1 MDITI
6 IGAGPR
12 GLMTLGRLIAWQT
25 QQTNEPLAV
34 TVVDAYPIGGHVW
47 RTDQPNELIMNT
59 PAQQIT
65 LYADDSVKMAG
76 ENTVTGP
83 NLSEWSDRAET
94 AAYIR
99 QQHYPQE
106 AFFLAQTAALQ
117 PNDYAPR
124 NLYGVY
130 MQWVF
135 DDMMHQ
141 LPANMTVS
149 FIQATVDNVTPK
161 NPGYTVTTSEQSWTA
176 DQVALTIGHYVMR
189 PTEEEQKFSAT
200 AAANGGFYL
209 PPILPGD
216 TDLSAVAAYQ
226 PVLMRGVGL
235 SFYDYVSMLTEG
247 RGGVFNRQ
255 ADGHLTYEPSGQ
267 EPHII
272 AGSRRG
278 FPYYPKGYNQKAYGE
293 QISPVFLTPERM
305 TKMAEESGLSGADFY
320 ALLKR
325 DAELT
330 YYSRLIEIKYPDLSV
345 ADFASQFSTA
355 ADPDAVIEAQG
366 FDPADRLDW
375 KTLVSPL
382 EDLNLDNLQTAI
394 QTRVTAMVEDAKLGT
409 KTGPLTSALE
419 VFRDLRDQVRFAVEH
434 NLFKQDDYLN
444 FLLRWYTPMQDFISV
459 GPPLIRLEQLLAL
472 MAAGIV
478 EFMKPEMQVSVVDG
492 QFVARAKDD
501 DHTYT
506 ARVLIEARTP
516 GINATNNADPV
527 VESLLASGVATPHQ
541 RQLTDGTQYF
551 THAINLDPKTDQLI
565 DHSGNIV
572 TGLYLFGIPTEG
584 LHWMTTASPRPGVND
599 GNLITADRIAQQMIT
614 GQHDFDNHLLQ

>member
-1 MDITI
+1 M
-6 IGAGPR
+6 
-12 GLMTLGRLIAWQT
+12 
-25 QQTNEPLAV
+25 
-34 TVVDAYPIGGHVW
+34 
-47 RTDQPNELIMNT
+47 
-59 PAQQIT
+59 
-65 LYADDSVKMAG
+65 
-76 ENTVTGP
+76 
-83 NLSEWSDRAET
+83 
-94 AAYIR
+94 
-99 QQHYPQE
+99 
-106 AFFLAQTAALQ
+106 
-117 PNDYAPR
+117 
-124 NLYGVY
+124 
-130 MQWVF
+130 
-135 DDMMHQ
+135 
-141 LPANMTVS
+141 
-149 FIQATVDNVTPK
+149 
-161 NPGYTVTTSEQSWTA
+161 
-176 DQVALTIGHYVMR
+176 
-189 PTEEEQKFSAT
+189 
-200 AAANGGFYL
+200 
-209 PPILPGD
+209 
-216 TDLSAVAAYQ
+216 
-226 PVLMRGVGL
+226 
-235 SFYDYVSMLTEG
+235 
-247 RGGVFNRQ
+247 
-255 ADGHLTYEPSGQ
+255 
-267 EPHII
+267 
-272 AGSRRG
+272 
-278 FPYYPKGYNQKAYGE
+278 
-293 QISPVFLTPERM
+293 
-305 TKMAEESGLSGADFY
+305 
-320 ALLKR
+320 
-325 DAELT
+325 
-330 YYSRLIEIKYPDLSV
+330 
-345 ADFASQFSTA
+345 
-355 ADPDAVIEAQG
+355 
-366 FDPADRLDW
+366 
-375 KTLVSPL
+375 SPL